1 MRKIAAPD
9 LLTAAYS
16 YVYFERLIYRN
27 LVNKQNRKLC
37 AGASVVLAAKL
48 NDMKG
53 ETLKH
58 LIERTEAILRLNRR
72 ELLASEFAVLVA
84 LEFGLH
90 VPTSHVLPHY
100 HRLLSET

>member
-1 MRKIAAPD
+1 MILYVRAADLKKELNDKFKEKFPHVELTLSKLRSLKREMRKIAAPD

-58 LIERTEAILRLNRR
+58 LIEVKFI
-72 ELLASEFAVLVA
+72 FV
-84 LEFGLH
+84 
-90 VPTSHVLPHY
+90 
-100 HRLLSET
+100 